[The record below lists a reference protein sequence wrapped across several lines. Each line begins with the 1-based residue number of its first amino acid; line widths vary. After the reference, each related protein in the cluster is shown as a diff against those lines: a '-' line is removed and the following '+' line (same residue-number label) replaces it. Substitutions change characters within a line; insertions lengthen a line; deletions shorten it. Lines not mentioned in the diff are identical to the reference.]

1 MASIVAGTF
10 HQATPN
16 LSPVATKACQVTGNG
31 ALATRKVPPFLKSL
45 FHTSRNKFLDV
56 LVDALYKP
64 DKERNIYYQEN
75 FSPVEEVG
83 SWTPVQVIDGEIPQ
97 DFPAGTYIRNGPN
110 PYLLDESI
118 LISPFGKLYCHWF
131 EGDGMLHATRFD
143 QGGKF
148 ITYKNKYV
156 DTMAHKIEKNTKKT
170 SFLRAVEG
178 DSLAISASY
187 LLNFLRFGKVNG
199 PTCNT
204 HVFKL
209 AGKLY
214 AVAEADIPHEIDLS
228 SLNTLGTLDFSGKW
242 KGPFTSHSKFDLEK
256 QELVIFGFNAKSPY
270 LQIGIVSK
278 DGDLIQKT
286 DLELDRA
293 CFIHE
298 ISITKNYTLIPDFPL
313 TINMNRLLKGSGRLV
328 EFENNSSSRIGVMPR
343 YGDSKSV
350 RWFEVEPGYSFHAV
364 NAFEDSDE
372 IVLHALFSKI
382 PFFPTPNGVD
392 RREWFARGITPTDP
406 RNARDPQVDG
416 ALLANLREW
425 RFNLDKG
432 TVVERNLTSLET
444 CGIEMPKI
452 NKKFTGRKNQ
462 FAYAQVVDVEA
473 SKVVGMPKYGKFM
486 KVKLPE
492 SCEDEIDVKYHD
504 LGANRYGSEP
514 LFVARPHSTDEDDGW
529 IVSYVHD
536 EETNKSEV
544 YIFDAQK
551 FQDQAVARIGLPQRV
566 PYGFHSDFFF

>member
-1 MASIVAGTF
+1 
-10 HQATPN
+10 
-16 LSPVATKACQVTGNG
+16 
-31 ALATRKVPPFLKSL
+31 
-45 FHTSRNKFLDV
+45 
-56 LVDALYKP
+56 
-64 DKERNIYYQEN
+64 N

-187 LLNFLRFGKVNG
+187 LLNFVRQLHLFCFIFLSYNVQLRFGKVNG

-372 IVLHALFSKI
+372 
-382 PFFPTPNGVD
+382 
-392 RREWFARGITPTDP
+392 WFARGITPTDP

-473 SKVVGMPKYGKFM
+473 SKVVGKFQCVFLLM
-486 KVKLPE
+486 YLRFAVYRHAK
-492 SCEDEIDVKYHD
+492 DEIDVKYHD